1 MAEIIWGLATSHV
14 PSIGAAMDFGKTEDT
29 YWKPLF
35 DGYAPA
41 REWMAE
47 HRPDVVVV
55 VYNDH
60 ANALDLDTTPT
71 FAVGTAARYA
81 VADEG
86 WGPRIV
92 PPVVGHSDLSEHLVR
107 SLVDEEFD
115 ITMLHNLEVDHG
127 LTVPLS
133 VYCPEPG
140 ESWPC
145 LVVPVLVNVIQYPQP
160 TAARC
165 LKLGEALGRAIR
177 SFPED
182 IKVAVFGTG
191 GMSHQLAGARAGLIN
206 EDFDRM
212 FLERIE
218 SDPHALAAIS
228 REEYVEQAGS
238 EGIEL
243 IMWLV
248 MRGALGDGLT
258 RIHDTYHVP
267 ASNTAAA
274 LALFEASDKPATRVA
289 VAGAGR
295 ATA

>member
-1 MAEIIWGLATSHV
+1 LAEVIWGLATSHV
-14 PSIGAAMDFGKTEDT
+14 PSIGAAMDHRKTEEP

-47 HRPDVVVV
+47 HRPDVAVI

-60 ANALDLDTTPT
+60 ANSIGLDLVPT
-71 FAVGTAARYA
+71 FGIGTAESYD

-86 WGPRIV
+86 WGRRPVPR
-92 PPVVGHSDLSEHLVR
+92 VVGAPELSEHLVVE
-107 SLVDEEFD
+107 LVDDSFD
-115 ITMLHNLEVDHG
+115 IATFHQLDVDHG

-140 ESWPC
+140 DAWPC
-145 LVVPVLVNVIQYPQP
+145 AVVPILVNVIQYPQP

-165 LKLGEALGRAIR
+165 YALGQALGRAIR
-177 SFPED
+177 SFPKD

-191 GMSHQLAGARAGLIN
+191 GMSHQLSGARAGLIN
-206 EDFDRM
+206 AEFDRM
-212 FLERIE
+212 FLQTIE
-218 SDPHALAAIS
+218 TEPEKLAALT
-228 REEYVEQAGS
+228 REDYIRDAGT

-248 MRGALGDGLT
+248 MRGALSDSIR

-274 LALFEASDKPATRVA
+274 LALFEDLGASDA
-289 VAGAGR
+289 VSR
-295 ATA
+295 